1 MVIFMLMFMLDFRM
15 VMRFA
20 FVGIFFCGFSS
31 AFAKGTVQ

>member
-20 FVGIFFCGFSS
+20 FVGIFFCEFGGVFV
-31 AFAKGTVQ
+31 KGTVQ

>member
-20 FVGIFFCGFSS
+20 FVDIFFCGFGSV
-31 AFAKGTVQ
+31 FVKGTMQ